1 MIFCKVGGGG
11 GGKGKAQRWNGIKKS
26 KASSCFCFMLP
37 WRSFH
42 AAHEEQKREKTERDW
57 VRVER
62 LKKQQDRR
70 REGSLKGP
78 EENGQQK
85 SVWASDDALGQLVET
100 FFERELERKR
110 ESKMAAL

>member
-1 MIFCKVGGGG
+1 
-11 GGKGKAQRWNGIKKS
+11 
-26 KASSCFCFMLP
+26 MLP